1 MIPKKSSLLYK
12 ELSEEMDLPQDLI
25 QNFIEFYYKEIR
37 SSLTGL
43 KYPRINVDG
52 LGQFVVRSHAVRK
65 AIPRLKKML
74 ETHDT
79 TTFNAYF
86 NKKMLEE
93 KVQALENIEKQIV
106 SLEEKKEAIKKQKD
120 EYTKKNMGGEQE
132 PN

>member
-93 KVQALENIEKQIV
+93 KVVALENIEKQIV

-120 EYTKKNMGGEQE
+120 EYTKKNMEGEKE
-132 PN
+132 DN

>member
-120 EYTKKNMGGEQE
+120 EYTKKNMEGEKE
-132 PN
+132 DN

>member
-93 KVQALENIEKQIV
+93 KVQSLENIEKQIV

-120 EYTKKNMGGEQE
+120 EYTKKNMGGEKE
-132 PN
+132 DN